1 MQCEHVQRDLIA
13 YQNGSL
19 SSQECAALE
28 AHLSTCEA
36 CTKEA
41 NAMKEMGD
49 LLSRGLKE
57 WVDHGV
63 CPPDVA
69 QRIEMSLRTVHQR
82 PKWQRWA
89 TFAGVAAVAAAVFVV
104 VVMTQPGLARQMAS
118 VPLIGVLA
126 AQLSDPDIEIHIN
139 PQTATALF
147 RPTRTVDLAAKVEA
161 DGAQLSVERVAT
173 DGKLMRLQY
182 TITGEGLVLPTDDS
196 LAVPTLVTAA
206 GKEVALQ
213 SLTANWKGD
222 AIHFVV
228 YFEAVAE
235 GEQLTLRVPMFKAAD
250 GQEKGAW
257 MATFTN

>member
-13 YQNGSL
+13 YQSGSL
-19 SSQECAALE
+19 SSQECADLE

-41 NAMKEMGD
+41 TAMKEMGD

-69 QRIEMSLRTVHQR
+69 QRIEMSLRTVHQK

-104 VVMTQPGLARQMAS
+104 VAVTQPTLAKQMAS

-139 PQTATALF
+139 PQTTAALF

-161 DGAQLSVERVAT
+161 EGAQLSVERVAT

-182 TITGEGLVLPTDDS
+182 TITGQGLVLPTDES
-196 LAVPTLVTAA
+196 LVVPSLTAS
-206 GKEVALQ
+206 GKPVALQ
-213 SLTANWKGD
+213 SLTADRKGST
-222 AIHFVV
+222 IHFVA

-235 GEQLTLRVPMFKAAD
+235 GERLTLTVPPLKAED

-257 MATFTN
+257 TATFTN